1 MSEAV
6 APRCEACDAVL
17 LAGDRFCEECGS
29 RVGDEAGADEHVPD
43 GRVELDLGWAAAVS
57 DQGRRHR
64 RNEDAFHLEVVG
76 DGVVAVVCDGIS
88 SAAAGDAAARTAAAT
103 AGTALADALRGG
115 VNDLEAATVAAV
127 AAANEAVGAVPA
139 TVRSDAPV
147 PSCTLVSAVS
157 IGGELAIGWLG
168 DSRAYWI
175 GPDDVRRLTVDDSW
189 AGEQV
194 AAGLMSAEEAER
206 DRRAHAITRWV
217 GRDAP
222 GGPPGVVIARVDAPG
237 RLVLCSDGAWNYA
250 SSPHALARLVQR
262 LPTEAAPAA
271 VARALADMALE
282 RGGHDNITAAVI
294 DLAPREEVEGPH
306 AVHG

>member
-1 MSEAV
+1 VDVSGATGL
-6 APRCEACDAVL
+6 RCEACDAVL
-17 LAGDRFCEECGS
+17 AAGDRFCEECGA
-29 RVGDEAGADEHVPD
+29 RVGDEPGDDEHVPY

-57 DQGRRHR
+57 DQGRVHR
-64 RNEDAFHLEVVG
+64 RNEDAFHLELVG
-76 DGVVAVVCDGIS
+76 DAVVAVVCDGIS
-88 SAAAGDAAARTAAAT
+88 SAAAGDLAARTAARA
-103 AGTALADALRGG
+103 AGTALADALRAGTP
-115 VNDLEAATVAAV
+115 DLAGATIAAAD
-127 AAANEAVGAVPA
+127 AANEAVGGVPA
-139 TVRSDAPV
+139 TVRSDTPV

-157 IGGELAIGWLG
+157 VGGDLAIGWLG

-175 GPDDVRRLTVDDSW
+175 GPGDTRQLTVDDSW

-222 GGPPGVVIARVDAPG
+222 GGPPGVIVARVEAPG
-237 RLVLCSDGAWNYA
+237 RLILCSDGVWNYA
-250 SSPHALARLVQR
+250 SSPRALAMLVER

-271 VARALADMALE
+271 IARTLADMALE

-294 DLAPREEVEGPH
+294 DLAPS
-306 AVHG
+306 